1 MTVWRRNAEPD
12 PGPATI
18 AQIDQSSELAG
29 KRPGPRAILTGQDAG
44 LSQSLAD
51 LRDGYRNAAKIQSDQ
66 DQQAAIQRTNVAA
79 QIKENVPTPGVNFV
93 GHGSEQYETGDSSQV
108 PSSDPMWQMPVEHL
122 QTNLQLLEETTR
134 AIDKVSQT
142 RSPKDFQ
149 HAAELGQ
156 RLQQSVDRD
165 IPRSPEITQPPTEP
179 ASSPQA
185 RQETFPD
192 GQVVHVNQNPDGTL
206 HVEYATGKRF
216 DGDPLTV
223 AQNIGQAHV
232 NTKKWARQQRAQTP
246 QPQQEQQAIFPHR
259 EFNTTRTVHR

>member
-122 QTNLQLLEETTR
+122 QTNLQLLEETNR
-134 AIDKVSQT
+134 AIEKVSQT

-156 RLQQSVDRD
+156 RLQESMDRD
-165 IPRSPEITQPPTEP
+165 IPRDPQSELTTQQPPAEP
-179 ASSPQA
+179 QPSPQA
-185 RQETFPD
+185 RPEAFPD
-192 GQVVHVNQNPDGTL
+192 GQSVHVTQNADGTL
-206 HVEYATGKRF
+206 HVEY
-216 DGDPLTV
+216 
-223 AQNIGQAHV
+223 
-232 NTKKWARQQRAQTP
+232 
-246 QPQQEQQAIFPHR
+246 
-259 EFNTTRTVHR
+259 